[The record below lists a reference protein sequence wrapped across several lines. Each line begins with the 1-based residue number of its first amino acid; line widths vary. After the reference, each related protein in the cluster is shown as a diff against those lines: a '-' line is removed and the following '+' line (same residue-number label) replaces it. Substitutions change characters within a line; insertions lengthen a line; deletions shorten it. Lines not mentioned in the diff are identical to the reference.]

1 MFARSIVKAFD
12 VTKDLQLDLATCIE
26 KPLLHALAF
35 ERVDKRL
42 PAACKSFSTL

>member
-1 MFARSIVKAFD
+1 MFARSAMKTFD
-12 VTKDLQLDLATCIE
+12 VMKDLQLGWATCIE

-42 PAACKSFSTL
+42 PGACKYFSTL